1 MHVAKK
7 KLENDWAPLLEEEF
21 QKPYY
26 LRLREFLKREYTE
39 KTVYP
44 PMHDIFN
51 ALKFTPYHNVKVVL
65 LGQDPYHGPGQ
76 AHGLSFSVKPGVKI
90 PPSLKNIFKELQDDL
105 GCRIPNNGCLVK
117 WANEGIL
124 LLNTVLTVR
133 AGEAHSHRGK
143 GWEIF
148 TDKVISLINERET
161 PVIFILWGKP
171 AQEKIRLINTEKH
184 TIIKSPHP
192 SPFSANRG
200 FFGSRPFSKTN
211 EQLLEWGEKPIDW
224 QIPDL

>member
-1 MHVAKK
+1 MSK
-7 KLENDWAPLLEEEF
+7 KLLDNDWDPLLEEEF

-26 LRLREFLKREYTE
+26 IGLSEFLKKEYAE

-51 ALKFTPYHNVKVVL
+51 ALTFTPYHNVKVVL

-76 AHGLSFSVKPGVKI
+76 AHGLSFSVKPNVKI
-90 PPSLKNIFKELQDDL
+90 PPSLKNIFKELEGDL
-105 GCRIPNNGCLVK
+105 GYSIPNNGCLVK
-117 WANEGIL
+117 WANEGVL

-148 TDKVISLINERET
+148 TDRVISLINERET

-171 AQEKIRLINTEKH
+171 AQEKIRLIDTTKH

-192 SPFSANRG
+192 SPFSAHRG
-200 FFGSRPFSKTN
+200 FFGSHPFSKTN
-211 EQLLEWGEKPIDW
+211 DRLLELGKKPIDW
-224 QIPDL
+224 QIQDL

>member
-1 MHVAKK
+1 MAKNI
-7 KLENDWAPLLEEEF
+7 LDNDWAPLLEEEF

-26 LRLREFLKREYTE
+26 LSLREFLKKEYME
-39 KTVYP
+39 ESVYP
-44 PMHDIFN
+44 SMHDIFN
-51 ALKFTPYHNVKVVL
+51 ALKFTPFHKVKVVL
-65 LGQDPYHGPGQ
+65 LGQDPYHGHGQ
-76 AHGLSFSVKPGVKI
+76 AHGLSFSVKPGVKT
-90 PPSLKNIFKELQDDL
+90 PPSLKNIFKELQEDV
-105 GCRIPNNGCLVK
+105 GCRIPNNGCLEK

-143 GWEIF
+143 GWETF
-148 TDKVISLINERET
+148 TDKVISLVNERET

-171 AQEKIRLINTEKH
+171 AQEKIRLIDTTKH

-211 EQLLEWGEKPIDW
+211 ECLLGLGEKPIDW
-224 QIPDL
+224 QISDI

>member
-1 MHVAKK
+1 MHVAKNI
-7 KLENDWAPLLEEEF
+7 LDNDWAPLLEEEF

-26 LRLREFLKREYTE
+26 LRLREFLKKEYME
-39 KTVYP
+39 ESVYP
-44 PMHDIFN
+44 SMHDIFN
-51 ALKFTPYHNVKVVL
+51 ALKFTPFHKVKVVL
-65 LGQDPYHGPGQ
+65 LGQDPYHGHGQ
-76 AHGLSFSVKPGVKI
+76 AHGLSFSVKPGVKT
-90 PPSLKNIFKELQDDL
+90 PPSLKNIFKELQEDV
-105 GCRIPNNGCLVK
+105 GCRIPNNGCLEK

-143 GWEIF
+143 GWETF
-148 TDKVISLINERET
+148 TDKVISLVNERET

-171 AQEKIRLINTEKH
+171 AQEKIRLIDTTKH

-211 EQLLEWGEKPIDW
+211 ERLLGLGEKPIDW
-224 QIPDL
+224 QISDI